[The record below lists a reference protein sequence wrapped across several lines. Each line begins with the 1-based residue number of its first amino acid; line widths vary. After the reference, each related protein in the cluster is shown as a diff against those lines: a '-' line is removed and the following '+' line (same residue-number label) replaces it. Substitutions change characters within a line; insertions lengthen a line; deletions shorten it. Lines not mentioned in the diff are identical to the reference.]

1 MTTFK
6 FICRYQTK
14 CDELDILCKKY
25 ETQYE
30 TSNIDKKDIV
40 SNLNKELIK
49 KADEIL
55 DLSDRLVGLQQAK
68 DSEKEAF
75 EKQLTD
81 LRTEFQET
89 KDTLTNQNNS
99 LCMPK

>member
-1 MTTFK
+1 M
-6 FICRYQTK
+6 
-14 CDELDILCKKY
+14 KK
-25 ETQYE
+25 
-30 TSNIDKKDIV
+30 N
-40 SNLNKELIK
+40 
-49 KADEIL
+49 DEIL

-89 KDTLTNQNNS
+89 KDNLTNQNNT
-99 LCMPK
+99 LCKYI